1 MDLSEFIWF
10 YLNFLNLF
18 EFIYIYLNLSQ
29 FSGVFEWKE
38 RACKKNAGT
47 IPYWV
52 LQKEPKF
59 ENDPLSSNNNMWQSN
74 ISSPYIVTLW
84 HLIASWGMPLI
95 GFFLL
100 TLITSS
106 TIFDSA
112 VSFPFLLLV
121 PCSSP
126 YLFSLFSLRDA
137 RAGTMPLNLGS
148 VTLNNTVGAL
158 FCGVMVAM
166 LWVASPSLFPELDYQ
181 GSVIM

>member
-1 MDLSEFIWF
+1 
-10 YLNFLNLF
+10 
-18 EFIYIYLNLSQ
+18 
-29 FSGVFEWKE
+29 
-38 RACKKNAGT
+38 
-47 IPYWV
+47 
-52 LQKEPKF
+52 
-59 ENDPLSSNNNMWQSN
+59 
-74 ISSPYIVTLW
+74 
-84 HLIASWGMPLI
+84 MPLI

-166 LWVASPSLFPELDYQ
+166 L
-181 GSVIM
+181 